1 MNEDATR
8 LRRLVADELGECCD
22 ADVEDRMTE
31 LQAIRDRTPGTAA
44 EDAAALKPLG
54 DETRYRLLRVLVA
67 AEGALCVCELTPL
80 FEVSESAVS
89 HALSDL
95 TAAGLLTR
103 HKEGRWRY
111 YDASERGERI
121 ATAVDETRRVTA

>member
-1 MNEDATR
+1 MSEDTR
-8 LRRLVADELGECCD
+8 LRRLVADEVGECCD
-22 ADVEDRMTE
+22 ADVEERIAE
-31 LQAIRDRTPGTAA
+31 LRSVESAVPADPAA
-44 EDAAALKPLG
+44 DAAVLDPLG

-80 FEVSESAVS
+80 FSVTESAIS

-95 TAAGLLTR
+95 TDAGLATR

-121 ATAVDETRRVTA
+121 ATAVDETRGVSA